1 MLVNDKINKRIRVSE
16 SLNCLIAKRG
26 VAISGFPGLEDVQDV
41 CFKCDVL
48 NIHLIFNNLF
58 SI

>member
-1 MLVNDKINKRIRVSE
+1 MLVNDKINKRSRGSE

-26 VAISGFPGLEDVQDV
+26 VAISGFPGFDDVQDV
-41 CFKCDVL
+41 CFKSDVL
-48 NIHLIFNNLF
+48 NIHLIFNNQF